1 MSVGNE
7 VLLKLCSSAGTMT
20 ADDLGVNPVVLRS
33 RIRRL
38 REKGFKIYGYRGRG
52 YSLQRQLIPTVR
64 EQEVLN
70 LLLDNTVWSK
80 EDISIALFED
90 TRGAENISCIITR
103 LRKRGYRII
112 NRQKRGYL
120 LV

>member
-1 MSVGNE
+1 MSAGNE
-7 VLLKLCSSAGTMT
+7 VLLKLRSSAGTMT
-20 ADDLGVNPVVLRS
+20 AEDLGISPIVLRS

-52 YSLQRQLIPTVR
+52 YSLQRQLVPTAR
-64 EQEVLN
+64 EQEILN

-80 EDISIALFED
+80 EDLSIALYGD
-90 TRGAENISCIITR
+90 TKGAENISCIITR